1 MAETNF
7 KLEPNSGTGNSTV
20 KVTPKSS
27 KPLDDT
33 SQEEYDLKVDGK
45 ILDKVRFK
53 IVNVPKDK
61 FVPKTNYNLLRYA
74 TKENNTPD
82 YREYETYLINK
93 RSFQEVTDLKGVR
106 TLNILHSFNR
116 QDPNFLNLIRE
127 AIWVYDYRVKHFLN
141 LNSLYNYYKEIRNNV
156 LPKDRVQYQEDL
168 ILNRAYFGDI
178 LIDTSKL
185 YKFGEDLNKNITDQ
199 VFIAPQDILII
210 RLPKD
215 SITHDNNT
223 STKPYH
229 IKIKWDNTQ
238 PLEGIMT
245 DIVKTYKL
253 SDKVTVRSRIE
264 SSIGGVV
271 GSGYSFPVNRD
282 EAIQNIS
289 GSYLSI
295 SCVEEDID
303 LGFMENSNSDNSI
316 SARLFNNA
324 GEPLALANGDAETIQ
339 EIKMFSNGYIK
350 NNTLIY
356 GTQQLPYW
364 VYSYKKEEDVEWVEP

>member
-45 ILDKVRFK
+45 TLDKVRFK

-264 SSIGGVV
+264 SNIGGVV

-303 LGFMENSNSDNSI
+303 LGFIENSNSDNSI

-324 GEPLALANGDAETIQ
+324 GEPLALANGDVETIQ
-339 EIKMFSNGYIK
+339 EIKMFSNSYIK

-364 VYSYKKEEDVEWVEP
+364 VYNYKKEEDVEWVEP

>member
-45 ILDKVRFK
+45 TLDKVRFK
-53 IVNVPKDK
+53 IVNIPKDK

-141 LNSLYNYYKEIRNNV
+141 LNSLYNYYKAIRNNV

-271 GSGYSFPVNRD
+271 GFDYSFPVNRD

-295 SCVEEDID
+295 SCEEEDID

-324 GEPLALANGDAETIQ
+324 GEPLALANGDVETIQ
-339 EIKMFSNGYIK
+339 EIKMFSNSYIK

-356 GTQQLPYW
+356 GTQQFPYW

>member
-53 IVNVPKDK
+53 IVNVPKDR

-264 SSIGGVV
+264 SNIGGVV
-271 GSGYSFPVNRD
+271 ASGYSFPVNRD

-303 LGFMENSNSDNSI
+303 LGFIENSNSDNSI
-316 SARLFNNA
+316 SARLVNNA
-324 GEPLALANGDAETIQ
+324 GEPLALANGDVETIQ
-339 EIKMFSNGYIK
+339 EIKMFSNSYIK

>member
-20 KVTPKSS
+20 KITPKSS

-264 SSIGGVV
+264 SNIGGVV

-303 LGFMENSNSDNSI
+303 LGFIENSNSDNSI

-339 EIKMFSNGYIK
+339 EIKMFSNSYIK

-364 VYSYKKEEDVEWVEP
+364 VYNYKKEEDVEWVEP

>member
-53 IVNVPKDK
+53 IVNVPKDR
-61 FVPKTNYNLLRYA
+61 FVPKTKYNLLRYA

-141 LNSLYNYYKEIRNNV
+141 LNSLYNYYKEIRNKV

-264 SSIGGVV
+264 SNIGGVV
-271 GSGYSFPVNRD
+271 GFDYSFPVNRD
-282 EAIQNIS
+282 EAIQNIN

-303 LGFMENSNSDNSI
+303 LGFIENSNSDNSI

-339 EIKMFSNGYIK
+339 EIKMFSNSYIK

>member
-20 KVTPKSS
+20 KVTPNSS
-27 KPLDDT
+27 KPLGDT

-53 IVNVPKDK
+53 IVNVPKDR

-116 QDPNFLNLIRE
+116 QDPNFLNLLRE

-185 YKFGEDLNKNITDQ
+185 YKFGEDLNKNITDH

-238 PLEGIMT
+238 PLEGIRMGM
-245 DIVKTYKL
+245 VKTYKL

-271 GSGYSFPVNRD
+271 GYSYSLPVNRD
-282 EAIQNIS
+282 EAIQNINA
-289 GSYLSI
+289 SYLSI

-339 EIKMFSNGYIK
+339 EIKMFSNSYIK

>member
-27 KPLDDT
+27 KHLDDT

-45 ILDKVRFK
+45 TLDKVRFK
-53 IVNVPKDK
+53 IVNVPKDR

-264 SSIGGVV
+264 SNIGGVV

-295 SCVEEDID
+295 SCVEEEID
-303 LGFMENSNSDNSI
+303 LGFIENSNSDNSI

-324 GEPLALANGDAETIQ
+324 GEPLALANGDVETIQ
-339 EIKMFSNGYIK
+339 EIKMFSNSYIK

>member
-53 IVNVPKDK
+53 IVNVPKDR
-61 FVPKTNYNLLRYA
+61 FVPKTNYNLLKYA

-82 YREYETYLINK
+82 YREYETYPINK

-106 TLNILHSFNR
+106 TLNILHSFNK

-185 YKFGEDLNKNITDQ
+185 YKFGEDLNKNIPNK
-199 VFIAPQDILII
+199 VFLAPQNILVI

-215 SITHDNNT
+215 KITHDNNT

-229 IKIKWDNTQ
+229 IKINWDNTQ

-245 DIVKTYKL
+245 GSVKIYRL
-253 SDKVTVRSRIE
+253 SEKVRVRSRTE
-264 SSIGGVV
+264 GNL
-271 GSGYSFPVNRD
+271 GSFSYSFPVDTD

-289 GSYLSI
+289 ESYISI
-295 SCVEEDID
+295 SCVEEDVD
-303 LGFMENSNSDNSI
+303 LGFIENNNAANYI
-316 SARLFNNA
+316 SARLVNNA
-324 GEPLALANGDAETIQ
+324 GELLGEGNGDSETIQ
-339 EIKMFSNGYIK
+339 EIYMFSNGYIK

-356 GTQQLPYW
+356 GTQELPYW

>member
-45 ILDKVRFK
+45 TLDKVRFK
-53 IVNVPKDK
+53 IVNVPNDR
-61 FVPKTNYNLLRYA
+61 FVPKTNYNLLKYA

-116 QDPNFLNLIRE
+116 QDLNFLNLLRE

-185 YKFGEDLNKNITDQ
+185 YKFGEDLNKNISNQ
-199 VFIAPQDILII
+199 VFLAPQNILVI

-215 SITHDNNT
+215 KITHDNNT

-229 IKIKWDNTQ
+229 IKINWDNTQ

-245 DIVKTYKL
+245 GSVKIYRL
-253 SDKVTVRSRIE
+253 SEKVRVRSRTE
-264 SSIGGVV
+264 GNL
-271 GSGYSFPVNRD
+271 GSFSYGFPVDTD

-289 GSYLSI
+289 ESYISI
-295 SCVEEDID
+295 SCVEEDVD
-303 LGFMENSNSDNSI
+303 LGFIENNNAANYI
-316 SARLFNNA
+316 SARLVNNA
-324 GEPLALANGDAETIQ
+324 GEPLAEGNGDSETIQ
-339 EIKMFSNGYIK
+339 EIYMFSNGYIK

>member
-45 ILDKVRFK
+45 TLDKVRFK
-53 IVNVPKDK
+53 IFNVPKDK

-264 SSIGGVV
+264 SNIGGVV

-303 LGFMENSNSDNSI
+303 LGFIENSNSDNSI

-339 EIKMFSNGYIK
+339 EIKMFSNSYIK

-364 VYSYKKEEDVEWVEP
+364 VYNYKKEEDVEWVEP

>member
-27 KPLDDT
+27 KLLDDT
-33 SQEEYDLKVDGK
+33 YQEEYDLKVDGK

-238 PLEGIMT
+238 SLEGIMT
-245 DIVKTYKL
+245 DIVKTYIL

-264 SSIGGVV
+264 SNIGGVV
-271 GSGYSFPVNRD
+271 GSGYSFPVNRN

-303 LGFMENSNSDNSI
+303 LGFIENSNSDNSI

-324 GEPLALANGDAETIQ
+324 GEPLALANGDVETIQ

-364 VYSYKKEEDVEWVEP
+364 VYSYKKEEDVEW

>member
-53 IVNVPKDK
+53 IVNVPKDR
-61 FVPKTNYNLLRYA
+61 FVPKTNYNLLKYA

-82 YREYETYLINK
+82 YREYETYLRDK
-93 RSFQEVTDLKGVR
+93 RSYQEVTDLKGVS

-141 LNSLYNYYKEIRNNV
+141 LNSLYSYYKEVRNSS

-185 YKFGEDLNKNITDQ
+185 YKFGEDLNKNISDQ
-199 VFIAPQDILII
+199 VFLAPQEILVI

-215 SITHDNNT
+215 KITKDNNT

-238 PLEGIMT
+238 PLKDIST
-245 DIVKTYKL
+245 DIVKTYQL
-253 SDKVTVRSRIE
+253 SEKVKVRSRME
-264 SSIGGVV
+264 GNLGGVV
-271 GSGYSFPVNRD
+271 SYGYGFPVDRG

-289 GSYLSI
+289 GSYISI
-295 SCVEEDID
+295 SCVEEDAD
-303 LGFMENSNSDNSI
+303 LGFMENSNAANYI
-316 SARLFNNA
+316 SARLVNNA
-324 GEPLALANGDAETIQ
+324 GEPLALANGDSETIQ
-339 EIKMFSNGYIK
+339 DIYIFSNDYIK

-356 GTQQLPYW
+356 GTQKLPYW

>member
-20 KVTPKSS
+20 KVTPNSS
-27 KPLDDT
+27 KPLDNT
-33 SQEEYDLKVDGK
+33 YQEEYDLKVNGK
-45 ILDKVRFK
+45 TLDKIRFK

-82 YREYETYLINK
+82 YREYETYLKDK

-116 QDPNFLNLIRE
+116 QDPNFLNNLRE
-127 AIWVYDYRVKHFLN
+127 AIWVYDYRVNHFLN
-141 LNSLYNYYKEIRNNV
+141 INSLYSYYKEVRNSS

-185 YKFGEDLNKNITDQ
+185 YKFGYDLNKNIRDK
-199 VFIAPQDILII
+199 VFLAPQEILII

-215 SITHDNNT
+215 RITYDKNT

-229 IKIKWDNTQ
+229 IRIKWDNTQ
-238 PLEGIMT
+238 PLEDIMT
-245 DIVKTYKL
+245 GIVKTYQL
-253 SDKVTVRSRIE
+253 SEKVRVRSRVE
-264 SSIGGVV
+264 GELGGFSY
-271 GSGYSFPVNRD
+271 GFPVETD
-282 EAIQNIS
+282 QAIQSIND
-289 GSYLSI
+289 SYINI
-295 SCVEEDID
+295 SCVEEDVD
-303 LGFMENSNSDNSI
+303 LGFMENSNAINSI
-316 SARLFNNA
+316 SARLVNNA
-324 GEPLALANGDAETIQ
+324 GEPLALANGDVETIQ
-339 EIKMFSNGYIK
+339 EIKLFSNDYIK

-364 VYSYKKEEDVEWVEP
+364 VYSYKKEEDIEWEEP

>member
-45 ILDKVRFK
+45 TLDKVRFK

-116 QDPNFLNLIRE
+116 QDPNFLNLLRE

-264 SSIGGVV
+264 SNIGGVV

-295 SCVEEDID
+295 SCVEEEID
-303 LGFMENSNSDNSI
+303 LGFIENSNSDNSI

-324 GEPLALANGDAETIQ
+324 GEPLALANGDVETIQ
-339 EIKMFSNGYIK
+339 EIKMFSNSYIK

-364 VYSYKKEEDVEWVEP
+364 VYSYKKKEDVEWVEP

>member
-27 KPLDDT
+27 KPLYDT

-45 ILDKVRFK
+45 TLDKVRFK

-82 YREYETYLINK
+82 YREYETYPINR

-185 YKFGEDLNKNITDQ
+185 YKFGEDLNKNIPNK
-199 VFIAPQDILII
+199 VFLAPQNILVI

-215 SITHDNNT
+215 KITHDNNT
-223 STKPYH
+223 STKPYN
-229 IKIKWDNTQ
+229 IRIKWDNTKH
-238 PLEGIMT
+238 LEGIMT
-245 DIVKTYKL
+245 GRVKIYRL
-253 SDKVTVRSRIE
+253 SEKVEVRDRIE
-264 SSIGGVV
+264 NNLGGIPSY
-271 GSGYSFPVNRD
+271 GFGFPVNTD

-289 GSYLSI
+289 ESYISI
-295 SCVEEDID
+295 SCVEEDVD
-303 LGFMENSNSDNSI
+303 LGFIENNNAANYI
-316 SARLFNNA
+316 SARLVNNA
-324 GEPLALANGDAETIQ
+324 GEPLAEVKGDSETIS
-339 EIKMFSNGYIK
+339 EIYMFSNDYIK

>member
-27 KPLDDT
+27 KPLDNT

-53 IVNVPKDK
+53 IVNVPKDR
-61 FVPKTNYNLLRYA
+61 FVPNTKYNLLKYA

-185 YKFGEDLNKNITDQ
+185 YKFGEDLNKNIIDQ

-264 SSIGGVV
+264 SNIGGVV
-271 GSGYSFPVNRD
+271 ASSYSFPVNRD

-303 LGFMENSNSDNSI
+303 LGFIENSNSDNSI

-324 GEPLALANGDAETIQ
+324 GEPLALANGDIETIQ
-339 EIKMFSNGYIK
+339 EIKMFSNSYIK

>member
-53 IVNVPKDK
+53 IVNVPKDR

-141 LNSLYNYYKEIRNNV
+141 INSLYSYYKEIRNSS

-264 SSIGGVV
+264 SNIRGLV

-303 LGFMENSNSDNSI
+303 LGFIENSNSDNSI

-324 GEPLALANGDAETIQ
+324 GEPLALANGDVETIQ

-364 VYSYKKEEDVEWVEP
+364 VYNYKKEEDVEWVEP

>member
-27 KPLDDT
+27 KLLDDT

-264 SSIGGVV
+264 SNIGGVV
-271 GSGYSFPVNRD
+271 SYGYSFPVNRD

-303 LGFMENSNSDNSI
+303 LGFIENSNSDNSI

-364 VYSYKKEEDVEWVEP
+364 VYNYKKEEDVEWVEP

>member
-27 KPLDDT
+27 KPLDNT

-53 IVNVPKDK
+53 IVNVPKDR

-245 DIVKTYKL
+245 DIVKTYRL

-264 SSIGGVV
+264 SNIGGVV

-282 EAIQNIS
+282 EAIQNIN

-303 LGFMENSNSDNSI
+303 LGFIENSNSDNSI

-324 GEPLALANGDAETIQ
+324 GEPLALANGDVETIQ
-339 EIKMFSNGYIK
+339 EIKMFSNDYIK

>member
-45 ILDKVRFK
+45 TLDKVRFK
-53 IVNVPKDK
+53 IVNVPKDR

-253 SDKVTVRSRIE
+253 SEKVTVRSRIE
-264 SSIGGVV
+264 SNIGGVV

-339 EIKMFSNGYIK
+339 EIKLFSNGYIK

>member
-45 ILDKVRFK
+45 TLDKVRFK

-264 SSIGGVV
+264 SNIGGVV

-303 LGFMENSNSDNSI
+303 LGFIENSNSDNSI

>member
-20 KVTPKSS
+20 KVTPNSS
-27 KPLDDT
+27 KTLGDT

-53 IVNVPKDK
+53 IVNVPKDR

-116 QDPNFLNLIRE
+116 QDPNFLNLLRE

-185 YKFGEDLNKNITDQ
+185 YKFGEDLNKNITDH

-238 PLEGIMT
+238 PLEGIMMGR
-245 DIVKTYKL
+245 VKTYKL

-271 GSGYSFPVNRD
+271 GYSYSLPVNRD
-282 EAIQNIS
+282 EAIQNINN
-289 GSYLSI
+289 SYLSI

-339 EIKMFSNGYIK
+339 EIKMFSNSYIK

>member
-53 IVNVPKDK
+53 IVNVPKDR

-350 NNTLIY
+350 NNTIIY

>member
-238 PLEGIMT
+238 PLEYIMT

-253 SDKVTVRSRIE
+253 SDKVTVRSRME
-264 SSIGGVV
+264 SNIGGVV
-271 GSGYSFPVNRD
+271 VFGYSFPVNRD

-303 LGFMENSNSDNSI
+303 LGFIENSNSDNSI

-324 GEPLALANGDAETIQ
+324 GEPLALANGDVETIQ
-339 EIKMFSNGYIK
+339 EIKMFSNSYIK

-364 VYSYKKEEDVEWVEP
+364 VYSYKKGEDVEWVEP

>member
-45 ILDKVRFK
+45 TLDKVRFK

-199 VFIAPQDILII
+199 VFIAPQEILII

-253 SDKVTVRSRIE
+253 SDKVTVRSRME
-264 SSIGGVV
+264 SNIGGVV

-303 LGFMENSNSDNSI
+303 LGFIENSNSDNSI

-339 EIKMFSNGYIK
+339 EIKMFSNSYIK

>member
-45 ILDKVRFK
+45 TLDKVRFK

-93 RSFQEVTDLKGVR
+93 RYFQEVTDLKGVR

-264 SSIGGVV
+264 SNIGGVV

-303 LGFMENSNSDNSI
+303 LGFIENSNSDNSI

>member
-53 IVNVPKDK
+53 IVNVPKDR

-106 TLNILHSFNR
+106 TLNILHSFDR

-185 YKFGEDLNKNITDQ
+185 YKFGEDLNKNIPNK
-199 VFIAPQDILII
+199 VFLAPQNILVI

-215 SITHDNNT
+215 KITHDNNT
-223 STKPYH
+223 NTKPYH

-245 DIVKTYKL
+245 DSVKIYRL
-253 SDKVTVRSRIE
+253 SEKVRVRDRIE
-264 SSIGGVV
+264 NNLGFFS
-271 GSGYSFPVNRD
+271 YSFPVDTD

-289 GSYLSI
+289 ESYISI
-295 SCVEEDID
+295 SCVEEDVD
-303 LGFMENSNSDNSI
+303 LGFIENNNAANYI
-316 SARLFNNA
+316 SARLVNNV
-324 GEPLALANGDAETIQ
+324 GEPLAEGNGDSETIQ
-339 EIKMFSNGYIK
+339 EIYIFSNNYIK

>member
-53 IVNVPKDK
+53 IVNVPKDR

-93 RSFQEVTDLKGVR
+93 RSFQEVTDLKGVS

-116 QDPNFLNLIRE
+116 QDPNFLNLLRE

-339 EIKMFSNGYIK
+339 EIKMFSKGYIK

-356 GTQQLPYW
+356 GTQKLPYW

>member
-7 KLEPNSGTGNSTV
+7 KLEPNSGTFNSTV

-53 IVNVPKDK
+53 IVNVPKDR

-116 QDPNFLNLIRE
+116 QDPNFLNLLRE

-141 LNSLYNYYKEIRNNV
+141 LNSLYNYYKEIRNNI

-185 YKFGEDLNKNITDQ
+185 YKFGEDLNKNITDR

-264 SSIGGVV
+264 SNIGGVV

-303 LGFMENSNSDNSI
+303 LGFIENSNSDNSI

-324 GEPLALANGDAETIQ
+324 GEPLALANGDVETIQ
-339 EIKMFSNGYIK
+339 EIKLFGNDYIK

>member
-45 ILDKVRFK
+45 TLDKVRFK
-53 IVNVPKDK
+53 IVNVPKDR

-199 VFIAPQDILII
+199 VFIAPQNILII

-264 SSIGGVV
+264 SNIGGVV

-282 EAIQNIS
+282 EAIQNIN

-303 LGFMENSNSDNSI
+303 LGFIENSNSDNSI

-324 GEPLALANGDAETIQ
+324 GEPLALANGDVETIQ
-339 EIKMFSNGYIK
+339 EIKMFSNSYIK

>member
-53 IVNVPKDK
+53 IVNVPKDR
-61 FVPKTNYNLLRYA
+61 FVPKTNYNLLKYA

-116 QDPNFLNLIRE
+116 QDPNFLNLLRE

-141 LNSLYNYYKEIRNNV
+141 LNSLYNYYKEIRNKV

-229 IKIKWDNTQ
+229 IKIRWDNTQ

-264 SSIGGVV
+264 SNIGGVV

-303 LGFMENSNSDNSI
+303 LGFIENSNSDNSI

-324 GEPLALANGDAETIQ
+324 GEPLALANGDVETIQ
-339 EIKMFSNGYIK
+339 EIKMFSNSYIK

>member
-45 ILDKVRFK
+45 TLDKVRFK
-53 IVNVPKDK
+53 IVNVPKDR

-106 TLNILHSFNR
+106 TLNILHSFNK

-156 LPKDRVQYQEDL
+156 LPKDRVQYKEDL

-264 SSIGGVV
+264 SNIGGVV
-271 GSGYSFPVNRD
+271 VFGYSFPVNRD

-356 GTQQLPYW
+356 GTQKLPYW

>member
-27 KPLDDT
+27 KPLDNT

-156 LPKDRVQYQEDL
+156 LLKDRVQYQEDL

-185 YKFGEDLNKNITDQ
+185 YKFGEDLNKNIHNK
-199 VFIAPQDILII
+199 VFLAPQNILVI

-215 SITHDNNT
+215 KITHDNNT

-245 DIVKTYKL
+245 GSVKIYRL
-253 SDKVTVRSRIE
+253 SEKVEVRDRIE
-264 SSIGGVV
+264 NNLGGIPSY
-271 GSGYSFPVNRD
+271 GWGFPVNTD

-289 GSYLSI
+289 ESYISI
-295 SCVEEDID
+295 SCVEEDVD
-303 LGFMENSNSDNSI
+303 LGFIENNNAANYI
-316 SARLFNNA
+316 SARLVNNA
-324 GEPLALANGDAETIQ
+324 GEPLAEGNGDSETIQ
-339 EIKMFSNGYIK
+339 EIYMFSNGYIK

>member
-53 IVNVPKDK
+53 IVNVPKDR

-245 DIVKTYKL
+245 DIVKTYEL
-253 SDKVTVRSRIE
+253 SNEVTVRSRIE
-264 SSIGGVV
+264 SNIGGVV

-303 LGFMENSNSDNSI
+303 LGFIENSNSDNSI

-324 GEPLALANGDAETIQ
+324 GEPLALANGDVETIQ
-339 EIKMFSNGYIK
+339 EIKMFSNSYIK

>member
-53 IVNVPKDK
+53 IVNVPKDR

-116 QDPNFLNLIRE
+116 QDLNFLNLLRE

-156 LPKDRVQYQEDL
+156 LPNDRVQYQEDL

-253 SDKVTVRSRIE
+253 SDKVTVRSRRE
-264 SSIGGVV
+264 SNIGGVV

-303 LGFMENSNSDNSI
+303 LGFIENSNSDNSI

-324 GEPLALANGDAETIQ
+324 GEPLALANGDVETIQ
-339 EIKMFSNGYIK
+339 EIKMFSNSYIK

>member
-45 ILDKVRFK
+45 TLDKVRFK
-53 IVNVPKDK
+53 IVNVPKDR

-93 RSFQEVTDLKGVR
+93 GSFQEVTDLKGVR

-264 SSIGGVV
+264 SNIGGVV

-303 LGFMENSNSDNSI
+303 LGFIENSNSDNSI

-324 GEPLALANGDAETIQ
+324 GEPLALANGDVETIQ
-339 EIKMFSNGYIK
+339 EIKMFSNSYIK

>member
-53 IVNVPKDK
+53 IVNVPKDR

-116 QDPNFLNLIRE
+116 QDLNFLNLLRE

-156 LPKDRVQYQEDL
+156 LPNDRVQYQEDL

-253 SDKVTVRSRIE
+253 SDKVTVRSRME
-264 SSIGGVV
+264 SNIGGVV

-303 LGFMENSNSDNSI
+303 LGFIENSNSDNSI

-324 GEPLALANGDAETIQ
+324 GEPLALANGDVETIQ
-339 EIKMFSNGYIK
+339 EIKMFSNSYIK

>member
-45 ILDKVRFK
+45 TLDKVRFK

-185 YKFGEDLNKNITDQ
+185 YKFGEDLNKNIHNK
-199 VFIAPQDILII
+199 VFLAPQNILVI

-215 SITHDNNT
+215 KITHDNNT

-238 PLEGIMT
+238 PLEGIRTGM
-245 DIVKTYKL
+245 VKIYRL
-253 SDKVTVRSRIE
+253 SEKVEVRDRIE
-264 SSIGGVV
+264 HNLGGIPSY
-271 GSGYSFPVNRD
+271 GWGFPVNTD

-289 GSYLSI
+289 ESYISI
-295 SCVEEDID
+295 SCVEEDVD
-303 LGFMENSNSDNSI
+303 LGFIENNNAANYI
-316 SARLFNNA
+316 SARLVNNA
-324 GEPLALANGDAETIQ
+324 GEPLAEGNGDSETIQ
-339 EIKMFSNGYIK
+339 EIYMFSNGYIK